1 MSAPTEA
8 EAGEWY
14 TGPNGEMLRV
24 LDAPAATHTVKITS
38 HLDGAVFEVDV
49 PEDRYVL
56 MEAERQGYELP
67 FACRMGACT
76 QCAIKVRHTHARARA
91 PTLTHTHT
99 HTHTHRQTDKHLH
112 MRARA
117 PRPARAP
124 PRAR

>member
-76 QCAIKVRHTHARARA
+76 QCAIKVRHTH
-91 PTLTHTHT
+91 THT